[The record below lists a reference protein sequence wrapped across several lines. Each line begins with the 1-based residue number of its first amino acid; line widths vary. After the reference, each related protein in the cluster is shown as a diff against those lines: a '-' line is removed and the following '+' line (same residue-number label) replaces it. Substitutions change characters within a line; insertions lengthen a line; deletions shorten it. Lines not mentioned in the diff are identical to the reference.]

1 MKRVLFLLIIMLVA
15 LISISAEEKA
25 SPTIAIMDV
34 AATNTSDVKSQ
45 VIYEYIV
52 DVVNKAELY
61 TIVERSAL
69 QAAIDE
75 MQIGSSGLVDDT
87 TAAQIGKLAGA
98 EFILISNL
106 IVDDG
111 ITYLS
116 TRIVS
121 VETGQVTNT
130 AMLQAGDGEYIASLA
145 SRTVSELLGVAEVKK
160 NELVKEETA
169 SSISQNSS
177 NKTSGEPA
185 KVNNEVGGSVESEGT
200 AAGSVKKS
208 RSSISISPFGIV
220 PLLDSGTIFKIG
232 YGVNIDFDYSLSP
245 GNGGLSIGAG
255 AGFLYDK
262 SKDTV
267 LFPFDY
273 AGIPFYIN
281 LKYNLIL
288 GRFFLAAK
296 IGGGGTYN
304 IFTYTAGTPFGI
316 SKPLQSLN
324 PAIFPGVSIGYMMG
338 NNFGLAIFGDWSMT
352 FFTSRPY
359 TAVNAGL
366 AAVINL

>member
-1 MKRVLFLLIIMLVA
+1 MKKWLILSVLIFTVLLGA
-15 LISISAEEKA
+15 YAEGDQL
-25 SPTIAIMDV
+25 PTIAIMDV
-34 AATNTSDVKSQ
+34 AATNTSNVKSQ

-75 MQIGSSGLVDDT
+75 MQIGTSGLVDDT
-87 TAAQIGKLAGA
+87 TAAQIGRLAGA

-121 VETGQVTNT
+121 VESGQVTNT
-130 AMLQAGDGEYIASLA
+130 AMLQAGESEYIASLA

-160 NELVKEETA
+160 AEPVKNEKTLSEGEEPVKEQPKENSAVSGNSESGETA
-169 SSISQNSS
+169 ADS
-177 NKTSGEPA
+177 PA
-185 KVNNEVGGSVESEGT
+185 KL
-200 AAGSVKKS
+200 
-208 RSSISISPFGIV
+208 RSSITVAPLAVI
-220 PLLDSGTIFKIG
+220 PLLDSKYIFNIG
-232 YGVNIDFDYSLSP
+232 YGFIVDYDYSFSS

-255 AGFLYDK
+255 TGVFFDK
-262 SKDTV
+262 SKDSV

-273 AGIPFYIN
+273 TGIPFYLN
-281 LKYNLIL
+281 LKYRIVI
-288 GRFFLAAK
+288 GRLFISAK

-304 IFTYTAGTPFGI
+304 IFTYTAVTPPNV
-316 SKPLQSLN
+316 SDTLTSLN
-324 PAIFPGVSIGYMMG
+324 PAIFPGVSIGYMLG
-338 NNFGLAIFGDWSMT
+338 SNFGLSLFGDWSMT

-366 AAVINL
+366 AAVIKL